1 LPIMFITGLVFLAL
15 AFVAMLVWFK
25 ARNNSGYDDMPPG
38 VPMTATLGL
47 AIVGGLI
54 IALASMSSVPIRNV
68 GIVTSWNKPTGATT
82 GAGFQITAPWENIED
97 WDASRQA
104 YDHRGDRA
112 CVNVRIA
119 TLSNACVE
127 TLIEWQVHESKA
139 PEQWASYKKDFN
151 LFIGRRIDPAMQD
164 AMNAAFAGYDP
175 LANIDAATGNLNV
188 PTGPLA
194 EAVRVALEAKIGEDV
209 KILTV
214 AIPRVNHDEKTQA
227 SIDAYQQAINRSR
240 VLDQEKA
247 NAEKQKAITETN
259 AKVDPITRCLELAD
273 KHAKEPGF
281 CFGTANPV
289 QQR

>member
-1 LPIMFITGLVFLAL
+1 MPVMFITGLVFLAL
-15 AFVAMLVWFK
+15 GFAAGVVWFK
-25 ARNNSGYDDMPPG
+25 TRNNVGSDEFPPELARG
-38 VPMTATLGL
+38 VTFGA
-47 AIVGGLI
+47 AIIGGLI

-68 GIVTSWNKPTGATT
+68 GIVTSWNKPTGKTT

-127 TLIEWQVHESKA
+127 TLIEWQVHEERA

-164 AMNAAFAGYDP
+164 AMNEAFAGYDP
-175 LANIDAATGNLNV
+175 LANIDKATGNLNV

-194 EAVRVALEAKIGEDV
+194 EKVRIALEAKIGEDV

-240 VLDQEKA
+240 VLDQEQD
-247 NAEKQKAITETN
+247 NAQKQKTITETN
-259 AKVDPITRCLELAD
+259 ASVDAVTRCLELAD

-281 CFGTANPV
+281 CLGGGNPV
-289 QQR
+289 QSR